1 MNANVTPDDLDAYT
15 ITFRREI
22 LFYLRQ
28 LINEGERVSVMFN
41 EGRDALLTV
50 LLDVDDDR
58 NLLYLDWGGSE
69 DTNERFLKARR
80 SIFVA
85 NPLGVRNQFTAGAP
99 REVSYKKRRAFAVA
113 IPDRYV
119 RLQRRD
125 FFRLALPMTRRPPCR
140 MTLGSAGE
148 ERTLSVIDIGLGGVG
163 LESQEPT
170 LPLEIGQI
178 VPRTVIDLKG
188 PRPLHFDLEIR
199 YIGQLTRGAKQT
211 GHFGCKFAGIS
222 GAQEH
227 EIQKFITQIQRDE
240 REKLG

>member
-1 MNANVTPDDLDAYT
+1 MNANVSPDNLDAYT

-50 LLDVDDDR
+50 LLDVDEEK
-58 NLLYLDWGGSE
+58 NLLYLDWGGSD
-69 DTNERFLKARR
+69 DTNERFLKSQR

-85 NPLGVRNQFTAGAP
+85 NPLGVRNQFVTSIP
-99 REVSYKKRRAFAVA
+99 REVSYKKRRAF
-113 IPDRYV
+113 
-119 RLQRRD
+119 RLQRRE
-125 FFRLALPMTRRPPCR
+125 FFRLSLPMTRRPPCR
-140 MTLGSAGE
+140 MTVGSPATE
-148 ERTLSVIDIGLGGVG
+148 YTLSVIDIGLGGVG

-170 LPLEIGQI
+170 LPLEIGQA
-178 VPRTVIDLKG
+178 VPRAVIDLKG

-199 YIGQLTRGAKQT
+199 YVGQRTRGAKQI
-211 GHFGCKFAGIS
+211 GHFGCKFMGIS

-227 EIQKFITQIQRDE
+227 EIQKYITQIQREE

>member
-1 MNANVTPDDLDAYT
+1 MNTNVTPDDLDAFT
-15 ITFRREI
+15 ISFRREI

-50 LLDVDDDR
+50 LLDVDDEK
-58 NLLYLDWGGSE
+58 NLLYLDWGGSN
-69 DTNERFLKARR
+69 DTNERFLKSPR

-85 NPLGVRNQFTAGAP
+85 NPLGVRNQFVTGTP
-99 REVSYKKRRAFAVA
+99 REVSYKNRRAFAVA
-113 IPDRYV
+113 VPEKYV
-119 RLQRRD
+119 RLQRRE

-140 MTLGSAGE
+140 MTLGE
-148 ERTLSVIDIGLGGVG
+148 ERTLAVLDIGLGGVG

-178 VPRTVIDLKG
+178 VPRVVIDLKG
-188 PRPLHFDLEIR
+188 PRPLNFDLEIR
-199 YIGQLTRGAKQT
+199 YIGQRTRGAKQT

-227 EIQKFITQIQRDE
+227 EIQKFITLIQREE